1 VVDARNTYNL
11 GCDRFVGR
19 EARTRAH
26 WMAMPLAV
34 LFLSCPDLALA
45 QYPFGGVATPGSPTF
60 VPVAP
65 PPPPPPPPS
74 AAPALVTP
82 TVPSAVAPSPGS
94 ALPASRS
101 FPRMPRGH
109 RRHRGLPPGSA
120 VESFGPALK
129 AVPKFDVSATC
140 RRAGSAKNAY
150 RSCLDD
156 ELRAQKE
163 LSHKWLSFHA
173 GARARCS
180 REIQIGGS
188 PSYVELLTCLELGQ
202 PAAQG
207 KN

>member
-1 VVDARNTYNL
+1 
-11 GCDRFVGR
+11 
-19 EARTRAH
+19 
-26 WMAMPLAV
+26 MAMPLAMM
-34 LFLSCPDLALA
+34 FLGCPDLALA
-45 QYPFGGVATPGSPTF
+45 QRYPFGGIATPGSPTY
-60 VPVAP
+60 VPPAP
-65 PPPPPPPPS
+65 LPAPPPPPS
-74 AAPALVTP
+74 AAPVLVTP

-94 ALPASRS
+94 ALPASKP
-101 FPRMPRGH
+101 FPRMPHGH
-109 RRHRGLPPGSA
+109 RRHRASGLPPGSA

-140 RRAGSAKNAY
+140 QRAGSTKNAY

-163 LSHKWLSFHA
+163 LSHKWLSFNA
-173 GARARCS
+173 GARATCS

-188 PSYVELLTCLELGQ
+188 PSYVELITCLELEQ